1 MSASYIFCRD
11 LPGREYGHNLNDI
24 ICKIL
29 FKGRVLAGIDND
41 YLNAEV
47 LTEGEH
53 QFRPKTEQSIL
64 MASHQPSD
72 LARADAVNGLPQS
85 TLWIIETSANIGE
98 NFIRPKLCCAKTFE
112 KCHLASEVVFL
123 ASGRYPSVGQSC
135 SR

>member
-1 MSASYIFCRD
+1 MAARSIK
-11 LPGREYGHNLNDI
+11 PGREYGYDLNDI

-41 YLNAEV
+41 DLNAEV
-47 LTEGEH
+47 LAQGEH

-64 MASHQPSD
+64 MAKHQPPN

-85 TLWIIETSANIGE
+85 TLSIIETRANIGE
-98 NFIRPKLCCAKTFE
+98 NFIRPKLCCAKTLE

-123 ASGRYPSVGQSC
+123 AGGRYPSVGQSC
-135 SR
+135 SK